1 MVRQSLTMQQNFNAD
16 ELAEE
21 KELFSDDRLEDNVIY
36 DWQSDRDWYDYE
48 ADQESLNDS
57 ITNDL
62 SDFTGGNDNDI
73 TDNN

>member
-1 MVRQSLTMQQNFNAD
+1 MAGQSLTMQQNFNAD